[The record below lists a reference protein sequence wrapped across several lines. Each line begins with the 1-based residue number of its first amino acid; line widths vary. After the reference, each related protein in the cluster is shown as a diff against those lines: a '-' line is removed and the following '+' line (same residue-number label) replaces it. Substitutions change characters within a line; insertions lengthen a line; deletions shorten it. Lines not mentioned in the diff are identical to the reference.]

1 MLEPVPG
8 GAHRSYVDSAPP
20 ARPSTGL
27 NCQVRCLRLAHG
39 STCRQRIRMGWIS
52 WTNKSSTA
60 SAGRTLGGQPNCEN
74 DEAASLQPL
83 VPVNGDYFAAAGKAG
98 SLPMSRRSCWM
109 ITVALRFA
117 AIFFIRSID
126 ATVCARS

>member
-1 MLEPVPG
+1 MRDDLK
-8 GAHRSYVDSAPP
+8 HSLSAFDPK
-20 ARPSTGL
+20 RPI
-27 NCQVRCLRLAHG
+27 RDG
-39 STCRQRIRMGWIS
+39 SRR
-52 WTNKSSTA
+52 A
-60 SAGRTLGGQPNCEN
+60 LGVQPNCEN

-83 VPVNGDYFAAAGKAG
+83 VPGMGDYFAAAGKAG